1 MRTNLVICLVLLGAC
16 GKKSDSPGAADKP
29 SGDEPPA
36 AKLAFH
42 KLGALGIEAEV
53 PDGANIE
60 DTTKGAGFPS
70 ATIYA
75 SPTFFVSGA
84 GDMSDQKPTVEA
96 TQAQLVKDEKSLQPK
111 RADKTADGWII
122 EMTGTSMGDP
132 ITSVSVRR
140 TIDGKPFDCH
150 SNVKPDEVAKLEKVC
165 QSLRAAK

>member
-1 MRTNLVICLVLLGAC
+1 MRTNLLMCLVLLGAC

-29 SGDEPPA
+29 SSDEPPA

-53 PDGANIE
+53 PADANIE
-60 DTTKGAGFPS
+60 DNTKGAGFPA

-96 TQAQLVKDEKSLQPK
+96 TQAQLVKEEKSLKPK
-111 RADKTADGWII
+111 RADNTADGWII

-150 SNVKPDEVAKLEKVC
+150 SNVKPDEVAKLEKMC
-165 QSLRAAK
+165 QSIRAAK